1 MPRRKQDEAVEQR
14 AKQILAEKAQ
24 RKSRP
29 KATKAEGAEQPA
41 AEQSKRPKRERP
53 PRKERKPRVH
63 ADLLTIA
70 FRGPLAG
77 KFRELAERHQLSLAR
92 LLQDALLSWEA
103 NVAAGYQPGTAL
115 NEWKAQQGHGAG
127 AAD

>member
-14 AKQILAEKAQ
+14 AKQILAENAQ
-24 RKSRP
+24 RRSRP
-29 KATKAEGAEQPA
+29 RAAKAEGVEQPA
-41 AEQSKRPKRERP
+41 VEQPKRPKRERP
-53 PRKERKPRVH
+53 PRKEHKPRVH

-77 KFRELAERHQLSLAR
+77 KFRELAERHQLSLAK
-92 LLQDALLSWEA
+92 LLQDAVLAWEA

-115 NEWKAQQGHGAG
+115 GEWQTQHSQEGGRT
-127 AAD
+127 

>member
-29 KATKAEGAEQPA
+29 RTAKAEGAEQPA
-41 AEQSKRPKRERP
+41 AEEPTRRKRERP
-53 PRKERKPRVH
+53 PRERKPRVH
-63 ADLLTIA
+63 QDLLTIA

-77 KFRELAERHQLSLAR
+77 HFRELAEQHHLSLST
-92 LLQDALLSWEA
+92 LLQDAMLHWE
-103 NVAAGYQPGTAL
+103 NSVAAGYQPGTAL
-115 NEWKAQQGHGAG
+115 AEWKAQHPKEAPTV
-127 AAD
+127 